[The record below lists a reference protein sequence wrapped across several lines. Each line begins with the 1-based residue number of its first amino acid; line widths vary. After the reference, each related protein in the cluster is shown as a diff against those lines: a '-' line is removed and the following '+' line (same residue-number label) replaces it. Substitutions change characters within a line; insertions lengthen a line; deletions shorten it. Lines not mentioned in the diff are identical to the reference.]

1 MRAVIYTRTSTRQ
14 QRTDIQLEALNEM
27 AERSGWDLVD
37 TIEDIGVSGSKRGE
51 TRSGMKKLMMMV
63 RQRECDVVLVYSV
76 DRIGRNMGDVISLVD
91 ELDSR
96 GVALVIHKQGIAT
109 NTPEGKILVGFF
121 ALMAQMEADFISSR
135 VRDGIAVAKAK
146 GVVFGRKK
154 MSPQKERQII
164 EMRRQGKG
172 MNLIARQLAVG
183 NSQVLRICREMVEAA

>member
-1 MRAVIYTRTSTRQ
+1 MRAVIYMRTSTRQ
-14 QRTDIQLEALNEM
+14 QKSDIQRDALNM
-27 AERSGWDLVD
+27 MVERSGWDLVD
-37 TIEDIGVSGSKRGE
+37 SIEDIGVSGSKRGE
-51 TRSGMKKLMMMV
+51 TRNGMKKLMMMV

-109 NTPEGKILVGFF
+109 HTPEGKILVGFF

-135 VRDGIAVAKAK
+135 VRDGIAAAKAR

-154 MSPQKERQII
+154 MSSQKVMEIM
-164 EMRRQGKG
+164 EMRRSGKS
-172 MNLIARQLAVG
+172 MNHIAKQLSVG
-183 NSQVLRICREMVEAA
+183 NSQVHRICREMVEAA